1 MSFFAI
7 RRQTQWTAREPASL
21 RLRAGLPNRPK
32 PDNIAAG
39 LEDPSRYPQR
49 VAYLLPLPTSQ
60 RCLRLNRASMP
71 TTCLKSIHA
80 NSSLSAARRRAVRWP
95 TPTWLQGR
103 A

>member
-1 MSFFAI
+1 MSFFCDQAPDSGP
-7 RRQTQWTAREPASL
+7 ARGPASL
-21 RLRAGLPNRPK
+21 RLRTGLPNRPT

-49 VAYLLPLPTSQ
+49 VAYLLPLPTPQ

-71 TTCLKSIHA
+71 TTCLKFIHA
-80 NSSLSAARRRAVRWP
+80 NSSLSTARRRAVRCP
-95 TPTWLQGR
+95 TPTWLKGR